1 MRSAMVEAL
10 TLTTESA
17 TPATAPL
24 PVVWTSAEWVAYF
37 RANAGNLLDVPWEA
51 GASVTPEELAEIV
64 DSLRAWQLGETS
76 DGARLLK
83 TAEAHAAKIGDPGFV
98 EVIRLFTAEEQR
110 HGEEL
115 GKFLDAASVPRAK
128 RDLGDSLFRV
138 FRHFLMRM
146 EVWATIVVIIEV
158 HALLYYAAIRR
169 ATRSPLLRRICDQI
183 LRDEVPHIRFQC
195 ERLAIIHQRR
205 GRALRALTAV
215 AHRVLFVGITGA
227 VWVCHRRALRAG
239 GFTLRRFWRNSWAQ
253 MGHAWRAMNPKAY
266 RWPATVP
273 LDNAPFARRPDAVH

>member
-10 TLTTESA
+10 TLTTEDT
-17 TPATAPL
+17 TPEAL

-37 RANAGNLLDVPWEA
+37 RANRDNLLAVPWDA
-51 GASVTPEELAEIV
+51 GAGVTPEELAEIV

-76 DGARLLK
+76 DGTRLLK
-83 TAEAHAAKIGDPGFV
+83 TAEVHAAQTGDPGFV

-115 GKFLDAASVPRAK
+115 GLFLDAAGVPRAT

-146 EVWATIVVIIEV
+146 EVWASVVVVIEV
-158 HALLYYAAIRR
+158 HALLYYAAVRR
-169 ATRSPLLRRICDQI
+169 ATRSPLLRRICEQI

-195 ERLAIIHQRR
+195 ERLAIIRCGR
-205 GRALRALTAV
+205 GRLRRALTAG
-215 AHRVLFVGITGA
+215 AHRVLFVGITAA
-227 VWVCHRRALRAG
+227 VWVGHRRALRAG
-239 GFTLRRFWRNSWAQ
+239 GFTLRRFWRNAWAQ
-253 MGHAWRAMNPKAY
+253 MGSAWRAMDPTAY
-266 RWPATVP
+266 RWPA
-273 LDNAPFARRPDAVH
+273 DERGNQFARTGVQ